1 MSLDG
6 AVSGGLNGERG
17 SPLAGVAGEL
27 LQFEEWVWQD
37 ADFIGCSS
45 LCCREAVKWTDAQTP
60 GNGLHAIFDNELN
73 DFIGCSIEVEKIQG
87 VIGLVRR
94 THACGISCA
103 DPRR

>member
-1 MSLDG
+1 MG
-6 AVSGGLNGERG
+6 
-17 SPLAGVAGEL
+17 
-27 LQFEEWVWQD
+27 QD
-37 ADFIGCSS
+37 ADVIGGSS
-45 LCCREAVKWTDAQTP
+45 LRCRKEVKGIDAQTQ
-60 GNGLHAIFDNELN
+60 GSGLHAIFDSGVH